1 MDASKTTKKPT
12 PHALTFWRCIEF
24 GGGTAL
30 LIGLLLIVP
39 VGVIFSD
46 RAAIVT
52 AVTLFA
58 CGCLAFAVGHSE
70 GEKYGKEDW
79 DEDERTVELIAHN
92 FNLENMLAVHTAALP
107 DWAELGDYRS
117 MEAYALREQKA
128 ENREQKARNAKLT
141 AENTRLKKKLA
152 TLRT

>member
-1 MDASKTTKKPT
+1 MSPSKTTKKPS
-12 PHALTFWRCIEF
+12 PHALTSWRCISF
-24 GGGTAL
+24 GGGSAL
-30 LIGLLLIVP
+30 LIGLFLIVP
-39 VGVIFSD
+39 VASIFSD
-46 RAAIVT
+46 LAATVT

-58 CGCLAFAVGHSE
+58 CGCMGFGIGHSE

>member
-1 MDASKTTKKPT
+1 VGVALVIGIFVI
-12 PHALTFWRCIEF
+12 PHMIRPEGENLAAL
-24 GGGTAL
+24 GTA
-30 LIGLLLIVP
+30 V
-39 VGVIFSD
+39 
-46 RAAIVT
+46 A
-52 AVTLFA
+52 LFA
-58 CGCLAFAVGHSE
+58 GGFLGFAYGHSE

>member
-1 MDASKTTKKPT
+1 MG
-12 PHALTFWRCIEF
+12 F
-24 GGGTAL
+24 G
-30 LIGLLLIVP
+30 I
-39 VGVIFSD
+39 
-46 RAAIVT
+46 
-52 AVTLFA
+52 
-58 CGCLAFAVGHSE
+58 GHSE

-128 ENREQKARNAKLT
+128 ENREQKAEIREQKARNAKLT